1 MLSLGLKKKLM
12 EHTKRHKSN
21 LTEKAELI
29 QIDKEYNKSL
39 VKYTA

>member
-1 MLSLGLKKKLM
+1 M
-12 EHTKRHKSN
+12 EHTKRRKSN

-39 VKYTA
+39 MKYTA